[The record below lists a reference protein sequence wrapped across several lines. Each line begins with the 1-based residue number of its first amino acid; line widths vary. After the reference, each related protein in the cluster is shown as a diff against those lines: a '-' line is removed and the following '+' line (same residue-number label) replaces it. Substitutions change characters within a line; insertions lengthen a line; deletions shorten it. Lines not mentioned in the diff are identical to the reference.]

1 MFAAGSLP
9 GAEPPLVGRG
19 FADDVA
25 PFVVKYCADCHGPT
39 KQSGGLSLTEF
50 KSGDDFARARDTWSH
65 VLTRLRGGEMPPAMQ
80 PQPTAVERARLVA
93 WLERNLRTA
102 GSGRVTLRRLNRV
115 EYANTVRELFGT
127 DFRPAEGFPLDD
139 VGYGFDNIGDV
150 LSLSPLLF
158 EKYMAAADAVL
169 AGVFTKVQ
177 RVRPTMIHVRGH
189 EGSLRA
195 AGRFKVV
202 HADEARIVYSGDVVR
217 TFRLEHAGRYVL
229 RIQARSEPHGGE
241 WPRVTFRVNGRDAR
255 EVEIRPAKADQ
266 TTMPKSRPFEARV
279 ELTAGAHDIG
289 FALVNPTGG
298 GAEARWV
305 KLVALEVE
313 GPLDPPPP
321 EPSDAYRKIVAVQP
335 GPDLSRA
342 EATRRVLVAF
352 VRRAYRRQPT
362 SAELDKLAELA
373 GFAERQGD
381 TFDDGLRLA
390 FKAVLASPHFLF
402 KVETDPPGAEVGSA
416 YPLRET
422 ELATRLAY
430 FLWSAPPD
438 DGLLELAVAGR
449 LRTGEALR
457 EQVRRMLAD
466 PRSRALAD
474 NFAGQWL
481 QVRNLQSVAIDPA
494 TFPSFDEP
502 LRAAMAE
509 ETLLFFDAIVREE
522 RSVREF
528 LDAEFTFVNE
538 RLARHYGM
546 TGVRGSHFRRV
557 SVRGTRRAGM
567 LTQAGILTVTSN
579 PTRTSPVKRGKFL
592 LENILGTPVPPPP
605 PDVPDLAEGHELTGT
620 LRQRLEQHRVNPAC
634 ASCHDRMDPP
644 GFAFENYD
652 AIGAWRTTDGG
663 KPVDSSG
670 TLPDGRAFR
679 NAEELRD
686 LLRANPEPFRRCLV
700 EKLLTYAIGR
710 GLDAADRGTI
720 DDICRRM
727 AEHGDRFSAMVLA
740 IVESPAFQTRV
751 ATGGRQ

>member
-1 MFAAGSLP
+1 
-9 GAEPPLVGRG
+9 V
-19 FADDVA
+19 
-25 PFVVKYCADCHGPT
+25 DCHGPA
-39 KQSGGLSLTEF
+39 KQSGGLTLAEF
-50 KSGDDFARARDTWSH
+50 KSHDDFAQGKSTWSN
-65 VLTRLRGGEMPPAMQ
+65 VLDRLREREMPPPKRA
-80 PQPTAVERARLVA
+80 QPTEAERTAVVS
-93 WLERNLRTA
+93 WLERQLAAA
-102 GSGRVTLRRLNRV
+102 GPGRVTLRRLNRF
-115 EYANTVRELFGT
+115 EYANTVRDLFGT
-127 DFRPAEGFPLDD
+127 DFRPADGFPLDD

-150 LSLSPLLF
+150 LSLSPLLM
-158 EKYMAAADAVL
+158 EKYLAAADTVL
-169 AGVFTKVQ
+169 TGVFTKVQ

-189 EGSLRA
+189 ENSLRA
-195 AGRFKVV
+195 SGRFKVV

-217 TFRLEHAGRYVL
+217 TYRLDHAGRYVL
-229 RIQARSEPHGGE
+229 RIQARGEAHRGE
-241 WPRVTFRVNGRDAR
+241 WPRVTFRVDGRDAQ
-255 EVEIRPAKADQ
+255 EVEVRPAKAGES
-266 TTMPKSRPFEARV
+266 TMPKSRHFEARV
-279 ELTAGAHDIG
+279 QLAAGVHDIG
-289 FALVNPTGG
+289 IAVVNPAGDNE
-298 GAEARWV
+298 EARWV
-305 KLVALEVE
+305 KLVALEIE

-321 EPSDAYRKIVAVQP
+321 EPSAAYRKVVTVQP
-335 GPDLSRA
+335 GPNLPRA
-342 EATRRVLVAF
+342 EATRRVLSAL
-352 VRRAYRRQPT
+352 VRRAYRREPT
-362 SAELDKLAELA
+362 SAELDKLGELA
-373 GFAERQGD
+373 AFTERQGD
-381 TFDDGLRLA
+381 SFDEGLRLA

-402 KVETDPPGAEVGSA
+402 KVETDPPGAEVGRA

-438 DGLLELAVAGR
+438 DALLDLAIAGR
-449 LRTGEALR
+449 LRTGDTLR
-457 EQVRRMLAD
+457 AQVRRLLAD

-494 TFPSFDEP
+494 TFPHFDEP

-509 ETLLFFDAIVREE
+509 ETLLFFDAIVRED
-522 RSVREF
+522 RSIREF

-605 PDVPDLAEGHELTGT
+605 PDVPDLPEGRELTGT
-620 LRQRLEQHRVNPAC
+620 LRERMEQHRSNPAC

-663 KPVDSSG
+663 KAVDSSG

-686 LLRANPEPFRRCLV
+686 LLRAKPEPFRRCLV
-700 EKLLTYAIGR
+700 EKLLTYAVGR
-710 GLDAADRGTI
+710 GLDAVDRGLI
-720 DDICRRM
+720 EDICRRVSDG
-727 AEHGDRFSAMVLA
+727 GDRFSAMILA
-740 IVESPAFQTRV
+740 IVDSPAFQTRV
-751 ATGGRQ
+751 ATGGMR